1 MVEMVGIE
9 PTSNEV
15 IIYMELQVYQFKI
28 LKIIIQKL
36 ANNNYLDTVLYV
48 ILNRR
53 YHSLISSLY
62 LFKQNNKLKQVYY
75 FILNVLFT
83 QHLDRKQVLRI

>member
-36 ANNNYLDTVLYV
+36 ANNNYPDTVLNV

-53 YHSLISSLY
+53 YHNLISSLS

-75 FILNVLFT
+75 FILNVLFR
-83 QHLDRKQVLRI
+83 QHLDRKQVLQI